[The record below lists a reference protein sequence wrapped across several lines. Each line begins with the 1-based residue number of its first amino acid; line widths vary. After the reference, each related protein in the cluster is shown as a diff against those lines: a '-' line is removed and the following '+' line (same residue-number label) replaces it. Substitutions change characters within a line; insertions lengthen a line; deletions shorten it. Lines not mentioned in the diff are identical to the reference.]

1 MAVGTVTFEYSKCGD
16 EQIDRVID
24 KDFVKLIK
32 K

>member
-1 MAVGTVTFEYSKCGD
+1 MAVFEHSKYSD

-32 K
+32 KK